1 MWFLSC
7 ALRYISCGILWSL
20 VIFHPVNFRLITFKY
35 FCLEIN
41 LNYISLDIEILH
53 NEFQTEILRVV
64 RLKKVALVCLI
75 KLSIYSSENFRY
87 FNSKSF
93 Q

>member
-1 MWFLSC
+1 MVARHFSSRGLS
-7 ALRYISCGILWSL
+7 I
-20 VIFHPVNFRLITFKY
+20 NY

-41 LNYISLDIEILH
+41 MKIIENYISLGIQILH

-64 RLKKVALVCLI
+64 RLKKVALVWLI
-75 KLSIYSSENFRY
+75 KLSIYSLENFRY